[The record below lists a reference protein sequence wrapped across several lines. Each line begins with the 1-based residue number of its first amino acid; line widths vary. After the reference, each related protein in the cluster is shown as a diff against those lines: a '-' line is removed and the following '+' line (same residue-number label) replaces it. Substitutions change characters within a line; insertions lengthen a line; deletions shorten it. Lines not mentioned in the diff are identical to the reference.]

1 MPAGPSLPAPDAS
14 ICRSYPWRSAGE
26 MDSTITDSTVTS
38 VKRGT
43 LPRTRSA
50 PVNRLD
56 RLTASPET
64 LSFRTATK
72 APGLSILIPV
82 YNERATLRAVLDK
95 VRAVAFPVR
104 TEIVIVD
111 DGSTDGS
118 RDLLTDLPPWRD
130 VRVIFHEAN
139 AGKGAAIQ
147 TALAHATGDVVVIQD
162 ADLELEPADLLP
174 LFDVLQRGES
184 QVCYGSRFLGDTR
197 QFHGLSSYWANRTLN
212 FICNRLN
219 GIRISDMNT
228 CYKMM
233 RTDVARRLNLQSR
246 GFAMEPEITTKLARM
261 GVTIAERPVRYRPRS
276 KHLGK
281 KIRASAVFSYLAAML
296 KFRFQRGEQS
306 ILRNAEPRSTSQIS
320 LAR

>member
-1 MPAGPSLPAPDAS
+1 
-14 ICRSYPWRSAGE
+14 
-26 MDSTITDSTVTS
+26 MDGTLTDSLVGGT
-38 VKRGT
+38 RGT
-43 LPRTRSA
+43 ISRGRSSLST
-50 PVNRLD
+50 RLD
-56 RLTASPET
+56 RLTVPPDA
-64 LSFRTATK
+64 LSFRTDKK

-147 TALAHATGDVVVIQD
+147 TALAHATGDAVVIQD

-174 LFDVLQRGES
+174 LFDVLQRGEA

-197 QFHGLSSYWANRTLN
+197 QFHGLSTYWANRTLN

-233 RTDVARRLNLQSR
+233 RTDVARRLHLQSR

-261 GVTIAERPVRYRPRS
+261 GVKIVERPVRYRPRS

-281 KIRASAVFSYLAAML
+281 KIRASAVFSYLGAML
-296 KFRFQRGEQS
+296 KFRFQREAKATHT
-306 ILRNAEPRSTSQIS
+306 NASQLS
-320 LAR
+320 FAR

>member
-1 MPAGPSLPAPDAS
+1 
-14 ICRSYPWRSAGE
+14 
-26 MDSTITDSTVTS
+26 MDGTLTESTLTS
-38 VKRGT
+38 MKRG
-43 LPRTRSA
+43 PVSRGRSM

-56 RLTASPET
+56 RLTVPPDS
-64 LSFRTATK
+64 LSFRTGAK

-82 YNERATLRAVLDK
+82 YNEKATLRAVLDK

-118 RDLLTDLPPWRD
+118 RDLLADLPPWSD

-147 TALAHATGDVVVIQD
+147 TALAHATGDAVVIQD

-174 LFDVLQRGES
+174 LFDVLQRGEAE
-184 QVCYGSRFLGDTR
+184 VCYGSRFLGDTR
-197 QFHGLSSYWANRTLN
+197 QFHGLSTYWANRVLN

-261 GVTIAERPVRYRPRS
+261 GVKIVERPVRYRPRS
-276 KHLGK
+276 RHLGK

-296 KFRFQRGEQS
+296 KFRFQREARPTPS
-306 ILRNAEPRSTSQIS
+306 NASQLS
-320 LAR
+320 FAR

>member
-1 MPAGPSLPAPDAS
+1 MDGTLTNS
-14 ICRSYPWRSAGE
+14 ILS
-26 MDSTITDSTVTS
+26 S
-38 VKRGT
+38 VKRG
-43 LPRTRSA
+43 PASRDRTM
-50 PVNRLD
+50 PINRLD
-56 RLTASPET
+56 RLTTPAEA
-64 LSFRTATK
+64 LSFRTGSKT
-72 APGLSILIPV
+72 PGLSILIPV

-118 RDLLTDLPPWRD
+118 RDLLADLPPWRD

-197 QFHGLSSYWANRTLN
+197 QFHGLSTYWANRTLN

-233 RTDVARRLNLQSR
+233 RTDIARRLNLQSR

-261 GVTIAERPVRYRPRS
+261 GVKIAERPVRYRPRS
-276 KHLGK
+276 RHLGK
-281 KIRASAVFSYLAAML
+281 KIGASAVFSYLAAML
-296 KFRFQRGEQS
+296 KFRFQRCEHGPESPCAQPFKPMIPDVS
-306 ILRNAEPRSTSQIS
+306 IATTR
-320 LAR
+320 